1 VSAGRLVLVTARF
14 PFGSQEAYLNV
25 ELGELARYF
34 DDVVV
39 VPVRPP
45 VSPARYSVPDN
56 VTVLQWPL
64 LNGEIIRRAAGA
76 AAVAPLRA
84 ARAFGKIVGSRDP
97 GRLKNLA
104 VFAKGLALGQWAAQ
118 HRADHI
124 HAYWMSTPSTVAM
137 VAASASRLPW
147 SATAHRW
154 DIYERNAFDVKEHSV
169 AYVRAISAR
178 GAKDLRARMP
188 ALRGRIAHLRLG
200 IQIPPYPAKPARG
213 GGSFRIVCPAAL
225 VAVKGHAVLFA
236 ALSQL
241 RESGVP
247 VHCTLYGT
255 GPLQKELEAAVTTR
269 GLQGS
274 VEFGGFIA
282 QHRLHDLYRA
292 GSFNAVVMASRNEGE
307 KMMEGVP
314 SALLEAM
321 AFGVPIVATNS
332 GSVSEAF
339 DERCGLLVAADDP
352 SALAAALLNVYRNP
366 EAARSR
372 AERAYEL
379 VAKRHDVRAQ
389 MRDLAAALHGKER
402 VS

>member
-1 VSAGRLVLVTARF
+1 MSTGRLVLVTARF

-25 ELGELARYF
+25 ELGELARHF

-45 VSPARYSVPDN
+45 VSPAQYSVPDN

-76 AAVAPLRA
+76 AVVAPWRA
-84 ARAFGKIVGSRDP
+84 ARAFGKIVCSRDP

-137 VAASASRLPW
+137 VAASASKLPW

-154 DIYERNAFDVKEHSV
+154 DIYERNAFDVKERSV

-178 GAKDLRARMP
+178 GARDLRARMP

-200 IQIPPYPAKPARG
+200 IRIPPYSAQQARG
-213 GGSFRIVCPAAL
+213 EAFRIVCPAAL

-247 VHCTLYGT
+247 VHCTLYGI
-255 GPLQKELEAAVTTR
+255 GPLQKELESAVATR
-269 GLQGS
+269 GLEGS

-292 GSFNAVVMASRNEGE
+292 GSFNAVVLASRNVGE

-332 GSVSEAF
+332 GSVSEAI
-339 DERCGLLVAADDP
+339 DECCGLLVHADDP
-352 SALAAALLNVYRNP
+352 SALAAALLDVYRNP

-372 AERAYEL
+372 AKRAYEL